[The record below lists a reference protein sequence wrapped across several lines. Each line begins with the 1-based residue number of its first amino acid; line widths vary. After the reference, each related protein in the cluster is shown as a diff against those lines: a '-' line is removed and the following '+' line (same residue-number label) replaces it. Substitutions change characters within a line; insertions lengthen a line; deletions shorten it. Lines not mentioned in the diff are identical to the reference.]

1 LIRINEFSFQ
11 LWQIVLVIEK
21 RGDDRSDVKQTTA
34 GFRGPLKVQSL
45 TSAKRKFLS
54 LGKRRS
60 LFVALLRYNL
70 KPNTEEFMNKYN
82 RLLTSIVISFTLSG
96 CAGLADSMNKIADL
110 GVVSE
115 GVSTFD
121 DAIIIKVTPNWLF
134 ETDTQWVKTKLGA
147 HWTSTAPDYVALI
160 MSYGSDVRSG
170 TAYLVFTG
178 IDINIDGKILS
189 YKTNTQTSIDSSSYN
204 TISNTFYTESKN
216 SVVMPLATLLK
227 MVKAKDC
234 RLRIYTSKG
243 YEDITFNIERSA
255 SGQSTALVSLREFLA
270 KVSSVK

>member
-1 LIRINEFSFQ
+1 LKTAAILIRINEFSFQ

-110 GVVSE
+110 GV
-115 GVSTFD
+115 
-121 DAIIIKVTPNWLF
+121 
-134 ETDTQWVKTKLGA
+134 
-147 HWTSTAPDYVALI
+147 
-160 MSYGSDVRSG
+160 
-170 TAYLVFTG
+170 
-178 IDINIDGKILS
+178 
-189 YKTNTQTSIDSSSYN
+189 
-204 TISNTFYTESKN
+204 
-216 SVVMPLATLLK
+216 
-227 MVKAKDC
+227 
-234 RLRIYTSKG
+234 
-243 YEDITFNIERSA
+243 
-255 SGQSTALVSLREFLA
+255 
-270 KVSSVK
+270 